1 VEKVR
6 LASRCRLI
14 LALIVFGIFCGA
26 LRCAACS
33 YVIKPTKVAQSFTA
47 KVLDYRERPFGNVE
61 LVLTKDEREVGRY
74 KTSDDGTLL
83 ISELS
88 PGNYELGP
96 ADPIRESGGPSSVS
110 LVVSKARAA
119 QRQVTLHWPTGLFIS
134 TRVLAGWLRAGRS
147 PDGVSNLKTLEHEER
162 LRNGTF
168 RQEEVTPV
176 ADTQVELFRLP
187 SRELVAKTQTD
198 AFGYFDFPVLK
209 EGMYYIR
216 FKSGVYVEMIFLD
229 LDSSLATSVSKL
241 DVVIGNVIICDNA
254 PRYYSLSGKETHAT
268 P

>member
-119 QRQVTLHWPTGLFIS
+119 QRQVTLHWPTGL
-134 TRVLAGWLRAGRS
+134 
-147 PDGVSNLKTLEHEER
+147 ER